1 MATTNYSWVLP
12 TVGGSEDSWGTELN
26 TVLTAIDTLLGGTN
40 ATEFAILDGAT
51 VSTAEL
57 NLLDGVTATTA
68 ELNTLDGITATV
80 TELNYVD
87 GVTSAIQTQLDAK
100 APTASPTFTGTP
112 AAPTAAADTNT
123 TQIATTAFV
132 QQEIDDNALG
142 NDQSWQDMTSSRAF
156 TTAYQNTTGRTIVA
170 SIFVSGNNDTG
181 TSVFDLQV
189 STDDV
194 TYLTV
199 DRFHTSQYENFGQFR
214 AEIPDNIYY
223 KIVKVS
229 GSNTTYALGN
239 WAELR

>member
-12 TVGGSEDSWGTELN
+12 TVGGSEDTWGTELN
-26 TVLTAIDTLLGGTN
+26 TVLTAIDTLLGGTD
-40 ATEFAILDGAT
+40 ATEFAILNGAT
-51 VSTAEL
+51 VTPAEL
-57 NLLDGVTATTA
+57 NLLDGVTWTLTG
-68 ELNTLDGITATV
+68 LNGLTVTV
-80 TELNYVD
+80 TEINYVD
-87 GVTSAIQTQLDAK
+87 GVTSNIQTQLDGK